1 MMSLGGDNLSGRL
14 FKGSLLLEGFM
25 VRFHVPSL
33 TIDSGDL
40 VEGQGRIAGHQILNA
55 RTAIFVCEDLLDQ
68 QALNTVM
75 TDAVA
80 QQTCQPCR
88 RGLSKGAKEIIAVD
102 V

>member
-1 MMSLGGDNLSGRL
+1 MISLGGDSLSGRL
-14 FKGSLLLEGFM
+14 FKGSILLEGFM

-68 QALNTVM
+68 QE
-75 TDAVA
+75 
-80 QQTCQPCR
+80 R
-88 RGLSKGAKEIIAVD
+88 EIDTFQVD
-102 V
+102 FQRVFASSVS

>member
-1 MMSLGGDNLSGRL
+1 
-14 FKGSLLLEGFM
+14 M

-68 QALNTVM
+68 QERETDTFQVDVQRGIRVKAFTASQRRSSA
-75 TDAVA
+75 TDAA
-80 QQTCQPCR
+80 MFSR
-88 RGLSKGAKEIIAVD
+88 
-102 V
+102 